1 MIKHVVMWRFKPEA
15 EGQDKEA
22 NMARLA
28 EQLLALRAVI
38 PELESM
44 EIGTDIGIG
53 RDPYDMVLITT
64 FENEEAMH
72 RYENHP
78 AHKAVSAFCGLIR
91 EGRASVDF
99 EFERA

>member
-1 MIKHVVMWRFKPEA
+1 MIKHIVMWRFKAEA
-15 EGQDKEA
+15 EGQPKEV
-22 NMARLA
+22 NLKKHA
-28 EQLLALRAVI
+28 ENLLALRAVI
-38 PELESM
+38 PELESL

-64 FENEEAMH
+64 FENVEAMH

-78 AHKAVSAFCGLIR
+78 AHQAVAAFCGLVR
-91 EGRASVDF
+91 ESRASVDF